1 MTRSSFSL
9 VLLAAVA
16 LAGASRVVQAQVPP
30 APKPNQSPAHAA
42 VAPGSAPV
50 APDYVI
56 GPDDVLSI
64 VFWRDKDISADVAV
78 RPDGRISLPLL
89 NDVQAGGLTPLQL
102 RDRLTEEARRYV
114 EDPNVTVVVKQINS
128 RRVFI
133 TGMVGKPGAYPL
145 AGNMSVVQ
153 LISMAG
159 GLSEYANPK
168 KIRILRG
175 EPGKQQSLPFN
186 YRDVA
191 SGERLDQ
198 NVELKPGDTVV
209 VP

>member
-114 EDPNVTVVVKQINS
+114 EDPNVTVVVRQINS
-128 RRVFI
+128 RKVFV
-133 TGMVGKPGAYPL
+133 TGEVQKPGPYSLTGPTTVLQMIA
-145 AGNMSVVQ
+145 
-153 LISMAG
+153 MAG
-159 GLSEYANPK
+159 GLKEYADAKN
-168 KIRILRG
+168 IAIMRVENGRTLSCG
-175 EPGKQQSLPFN
+175 FN

-191 SGERLDQ
+191 KRRNLRQ
-198 NVELKPGDTVV
+198 NIELKPGDTII